1 MFEHF
6 LLPVDGSPL
15 SDSTFHK
22 VITFAQETE
31 ARITVL
37 HCSSHASPVGASV
50 PVRDRIAQDA
60 QHHADRYLK
69 GIARK
74 ASAAGIKC
82 ETAYVSSDRLVKVI
96 VATAEERGC
105 DLILIAPHGR
115 WGVQPLTIESIR
127 ESILSVSDI
136 SLVVV

>member
-1 MFEHF
+1 MFKHF

-15 SDSTFHK
+15 SDSTFQK
-22 VITFAQETE
+22 VITFAQETD
-31 ARITVL
+31 ARMTVL
-37 HCSSHASPVGASV
+37 HCGSRAFPVGA
-50 PVRDRIAQDA
+50 PAPIKDRLAQDA

-69 GIARK
+69 GVVRK

-82 ETAYVSSDRLVKVI
+82 ETAYVNSDRIVKVI
-96 VATAEERGC
+96 MATAEERGC

-115 WGVQPLTIESIR
+115 WGVQPHTIESLR